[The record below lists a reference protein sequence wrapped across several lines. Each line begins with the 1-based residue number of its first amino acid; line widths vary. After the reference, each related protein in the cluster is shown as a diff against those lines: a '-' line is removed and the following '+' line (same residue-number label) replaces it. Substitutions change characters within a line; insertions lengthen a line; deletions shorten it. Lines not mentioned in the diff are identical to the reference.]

1 MSDLSVFRW
10 VDIEGFR
17 GFNRRQRINLDASA
31 VIVVGPNGTGK
42 TSFFDAIQW
51 LLLGSLE
58 RLEKW
63 RVRRNDEHIANRYR
77 GSEPAV
83 VEAELE
89 IQGKRIH
96 LRRQGRY
103 DVGLLEWEA
112 DGVTARGEDA
122 ERKLSDALGARA
134 GQDVRSL
141 LMTSALLQQDV
152 VREVLEDKPAERYR
166 HLAALLGLDELGTF
180 EAEARKRADRLSS
193 AGKAARQAL
202 RDAEARVEMLG
213 DRVTSQ
219 ERDMQLA
226 GDVRAARARV
236 VDRLSA
242 EDTTVRVSRVPTT
255 SADAALAQQ
264 QAETLGRQLAELLR
278 AAQDLEARRPQAT
291 PPAPTELA
299 ARQHAVAAAR
309 AVVEQAEREVAAA
322 RERLAEAT
330 ARSSQ
335 LVALA
340 AQAIDLLSDTC
351 PVCGQDIDEHDLHQ
365 HLERRIEGAEE
376 GNLNSLRQDVARRE
390 TELTAATTALT
401 KSEAEFAPL
410 AAAADRAKELEVDE
424 QRWRGSMAALQ
435 PPQPAPLELVELASI
450 HAGDVTALDR
460 TVQALRVVWAALG
473 DLAAVLR
480 SDASDAQLLETR
492 AQLRR
497 AEEGVPPLREAAQL
511 ASKQEEDGKTVHS
524 AATRAVTA
532 VTEKR
537 FRRLA
542 PTVQDIYWRLD
553 PHPSFTTLDFDLDVY
568 RSRGIASPVVRDT
581 SESVTADPLL
591 VFSSSQANVTA
602 LSYFLA
608 LGWAAGHQAVP
619 FVLLDD
625 PLQSMD
631 DVNTLGF
638 ADLCRHI
645 RRHRQLVVSTH
656 EARLGSLLARK
667 LAPRLQDERTRLIEF
682 KAWTRLG
689 PEIDQRVV
697 DSQAAEGEHRWLVPA
712 DAA

>member
-1 MSDLSVFRW
+1 MSDLSVFKW
-10 VDIEGFR
+10 VEIEGFR

-31 VIVVGPNGTGK
+31 LIVVGPNGTGK

-58 RLEKW
+58 RLERW
-63 RVRRNDEHIANRYR
+63 RVRRNDEHIVNSYR

-89 IQGKRIH
+89 IQGRRIH

-112 DGVTARGEDA
+112 DGVAARGDDA

-134 GQDVRSL
+134 GQDIRGL

-180 EAEARKRADRLSS
+180 EAEAKKRADRLSS
-193 AGKAARQAL
+193 AGKKAREEL
-202 RDAEARVEMLG
+202 RDAEARVEQL
-213 DRVTSQ
+213 RARLTSQ
-219 ERDMQLA
+219 ERDMRLP
-226 GDVRAARARV
+226 GDVQAARARV
-236 VDRLSA
+236 IERLTSEEA
-242 EDTTVRVSRVPTT
+242 TVRVSPLPTA

-264 QAETLGRQLAELLR
+264 QAETLGRQLAELVRR
-278 AAQDLEARRPQAT
+278 AHDVEARRPRAT
-291 PPAPTELA
+291 PPDATELA
-299 ARQHAVAAAR
+299 AREQSVAAAR
-309 AVVEQAEREVAAA
+309 AVVEQAEREVAVA

-351 PVCGQDIDEHDLHQ
+351 PVCGQDIEQHDVRQ

-376 GNLNSLRQDVARRE
+376 GNLNALRQDAARRE
-390 TELTAATTALT
+390 TELTTATTAL
-401 KSEAEFAPL
+401 KGNEAELAPL
-410 AAAADRAKELEVDE
+410 AAAADRAKELEHDE
-424 QRWRGSMAALQ
+424 QRWRDSMAAVA
-435 PPQPAPLELVELASI
+435 PPESAALELVELEAI
-450 HAGDVTALDR
+450 HAGDVPALER
-460 TVQALRVVWAALG
+460 TVQALRVVWAGLG

-480 SDASDAQLLETR
+480 SDLGDAQLLQTR
-492 AQLRR
+492 SQLRR
-497 AEEGVPPLREAAQL
+497 AEEAVPLLRQAAQL

-581 SESVTADPLL
+581 AESVTADPLL

-608 LGWAAGHQAVP
+608 LGWAAGHHAVP

-656 EARLGSLLARK
+656 EARLGLLLSRK
-667 LAPRLQDERTRLIEF
+667 LAPRLHTERTRVVEF

-689 PEIDQRVV
+689 PEIDQRLV

-712 DAA
+712 NAA

>member
-1 MSDLSVFRW
+1 MSDLSVFKW
-10 VDIEGFR
+10 VEIEGFR

-63 RVRRNDEHIANRYR
+63 RVRRNDEHIANSYR
-77 GSEPAV
+77 ASEPAV
-83 VEAELE
+83 VEAEIEL
-89 IQGKRIH
+89 QGQLIH

-103 DVGLLEWEA
+103 DVGLLEWQA
-112 DGVTARGEDA
+112 DGVTARGDDA

-134 GQDVRSL
+134 GQDMRGL

-152 VREVLEDKPAERYR
+152 VRAVLEDKPAERYR

-180 EAEARKRADRLSS
+180 EVEARKRAERLSS
-193 AGKAARQAL
+193 AGTAARQEL
-202 RDAEARVEMLG
+202 RDAEARVEHLRG
-213 DRVTSQ
+213 RVASQ
-219 ERDMQLA
+219 EQEMQLA

-236 VDRLSA
+236 VERLSA
-242 EDTTVRVSRVPTT
+242 QEATVRISPAPTT

-264 QAETLGRQLAELLR
+264 FAETAGRQLAELLR
-278 AAQDLEARRPQAT
+278 AARDLDERRAAAT
-291 PPAPTELA
+291 PPDATELA
-299 ARQHAVAAAR
+299 ARQQAVVAAKS
-309 AVVEQAEREVAAA
+309 VVEQAEREAVAANQ
-322 RERLAEAT
+322 RLADAT
-330 ARSSQ
+330 ARSTS

-340 AQAIDLLSDTC
+340 AHAIELLGDTC
-351 PVCGQDIDEHDLHQ
+351 PVCGQDINEHDVRQ
-365 HLERRIEGAEE
+365 HLERRIEGAEQD
-376 GNLNSLRQDVARRE
+376 NLNTLRQAVAERE
-390 TELTAATTALT
+390 AALAAASTALT
-401 KSEAEFAPL
+401 EREAELAPM
-410 AAAADRAKELEVDE
+410 AAAADLVKELDHDE
-424 QRWRGSMAALQ
+424 QQWRHTMKAIALPEAAG
-435 PPQPAPLELVELASI
+435 LELVEFASI
-450 HAGDVTALDR
+450 RGGDVAALER
-460 TVQALRVVWAALG
+460 TVQALRVVWAGLG
-473 DLAAVLR
+473 DLVAVLR
-480 SDASDAQLLETR
+480 SDVSDAHLLDMR

-497 AEEGVPPLREAAQL
+497 AEEAVQPLRQAAQL
-511 ASKQEEDGKTVHS
+511 ASKQEEDGKTVHR

-568 RSRGIASPVVRDT
+568 RARGIASPVVRDT
-581 SESVTADPLL
+581 TESVTADPLL

-656 EARLGSLLARK
+656 EARLGSLLTRK
-667 LAPRLQDERTRLIEF
+667 LAPRLHGERTRVVEF

-689 PEIDQRVV
+689 PEIDQRPVE
-697 DSQAAEGEHRWLVPA
+697 SQATEGEQRWLVPA